1 MNMQSLTRVLYSR
14 RRAVVGQEFILW
26 SWTLVVCDLFIAL
39 YVLSVSFYVL
49 LLGINITTDI
59 VISAILTCVYS
70 T

>member
-1 MNMQSLTRVLYSR
+1 
-14 RRAVVGQEFILW
+14 VGQEFILW